1 MNIRKITTLTPE
13 LSLFQYNEI
22 PVLKL
27 DHAIGSALISLQGAQ
42 LLQWQPRGQTESVLW
57 LSNIEPFQ
65 QGKAIRGGIPI
76 SYPWFNNVAQP
87 AHGYARLHLWKLTDY
102 NVGPMQVNLTFSLL
116 NKKDEVEAKVHM
128 LFDENCTLTFTH
140 YNLKPVQMAFH
151 SYFNVGN
158 IHDTEIQQLPTQCRN
173 SLTLQIEQ
181 HPTTRKITENVDC
194 IYSVAPISQSEI
206 VDKQGRRIIR
216 LQQYNA
222 SDMVLWNP
230 WHKVTSAM
238 TENAYQGML
247 CLETARIQQPLP
259 AKQEIKVT
267 LSVLSY

>member
-42 LLQWQPRGQTESVLW
+42 LLQWQPLGQTESVLW

-76 SYPWFNNVAQP
+76 CYPWFNNAGTP
-87 AHGYARLHLWKLTDY
+87 AHGYARTSLWQLTDY
-102 NVGPMQVNLTFSLL
+102 LIEVQQVKLSFT
-116 NKKDEVEAKVHM
+116 
-128 LFDENCTLTFTH
+128 LFDENGIIEAKLHMQFDQNCTLTFTH
-140 YNLKPVQMAFH
+140 YKQEEAQIAFH
-151 SYFNVGN
+151 SYFN
-158 IHDTEIQQLPTQCRN
+158 IEHIQNVEAQHLPTQCLN
-173 SLTLQIEQ
+173 SLTNQIENQ
-181 HPTTRKITENVDC
+181 PTTRKITENVDC

-206 VDKQGRRIIR
+206 VDKQGQRIIR